1 MSRSY
6 RKTPF
11 LQVTGGGSNKQDK
24 RFANR
29 KLRRIVKQALSGWT
43 EYTVLPT
50 LREVSNVWDF
60 SCEAW
65 QYFSPTEH
73 SEWLRK

>member
-43 EYTVLPT
+43 EYTVFGTSVVKHGSILALLNIP
-50 LREVSNVWDF
+50 NG
-60 SCEAW
+60 
-65 QYFSPTEH
+65 
-73 SEWLRK
+73 

>member
-11 LQVTGGGSNKQDK
+11 FPMMGGSNKQDK

-29 KLRRIVKQALSGWT
+29 KLRRTVKQQLKNWT
-43 EYTVLPT
+43 EYTVLPE
-50 LREVSNVWDF
+50 LREISNIYDF
-60 SCEAW
+60 SCEW
-65 QYFSPTEH
+65 WVYFNPVEH
-73 SEWLRK
+73 PDWMRK